1 MFSKIQKAQYILCA
15 FAFCTALCF
24 YPVILFNGIDFAA
37 ALFFLQCHI
46 QRHHQRKSQHD
57 AYNTGRLVAL
67 HAALSSHGSAVLTH
81 SARAKASNA
90 PNGST
95 SPEAA
100 PAKNA

>member
-1 MFSKIQKAQYILCA
+1 MP
-15 FAFCTALCF
+15 T
-24 YPVILFNGIDFAA
+24 
-37 ALFFLQCHI
+37 QC
-46 QRHHQRKSQHD
+46 HHQRKSQHD
-57 AYNTGRLVAL
+57 AYNTDSSPPPTACGIICAVTHTMQPA
-67 HAALSSHGSAVLTH
+67 AALSSHGSAVLTH